1 MKVSNKTE
9 QSRIYF
15 PKNKHNSKCLYYKI
29 VLHSELTNE
38 EIIIKCVDEKEL
50 MDYYVFTLN
59 LKDVRTGEY
68 VYSIFPIYSYYSK
81 TEEKDIEY
89 CLKCDARGLIIVGDY
104 EGSYIEYEPENNAKI
119 HEVIYYE

>member
-38 EIIIKCVDEKEL
+38 EIILPEKEKIERRL
-50 MDYYVFTLN
+50 RDRLPLFFK
-59 LKDVRTGEY
+59 LK
-68 VYSIFPIYSYYSK
+68 
-81 TEEKDIEY
+81 IE
-89 CLKCDARGLIIVGDY
+89 
-104 EGSYIEYEPENNAKI
+104 
-119 HEVIYYE
+119 

>member
-29 VLHSELTNE
+29 VLHSELTND

-81 TEEKDIEY
+81 
-89 CLKCDARGLIIVGDY
+89 LKIATTSSIKHVAISYFIIC
-104 EGSYIEYEPENNAKI
+104 PNM
-119 HEVIYYE
+119 